1 MKTRS
6 AGDRRRDSG
15 RAIVYNPGVTK
26 TKARP
31 ARKTATQTPVLAV
44 TPQGLKRLEKNAH
57 KACDL
62 LGAMAN
68 TSRLMILCQLADGE
82 KTVSDLQPTI
92 GLSQSALSQHLAVLR
107 RRHVVRTRRSGQS
120 IYYSLACAEAASV
133 MHTLHDQF
141 CRR

>member
-1 MKTRS
+1 MSTRPKS
-6 AGDRRRDSG
+6 A
-15 RAIVYNPGVTK
+15 RAAAAPK
-26 TKARP
+26 P
-31 ARKTATQTPVLAV
+31 LLAV

-82 KTVSDLQPTI
+82 KSVSDLQPTI

-107 RRHVVRTRRSGQS
+107 RKHVVRTRRDGQS
-120 IYYSLACAEAASV
+120 IYYSLTSGEAASI
-133 MHTLHDQF
+133 MHTLHQQF
-141 CRR
+141 CSPR

>member
-1 MKTRS
+1 MS
-6 AGDRRRDSG
+6 
-15 RAIVYNPGVTK
+15 TK
-26 TKARP
+26 TNGKT
-31 ARKTATQTPVLAV
+31 RKTAKKKAAGSAAGAMPLIKV

-57 KACDL
+57 RASNL

-82 KTVSDLQPTI
+82 KSVSDLQPMI

-107 RRHVVRTRRSGQS
+107 SKQLVRTRRDGQS
-120 IYYSLACAEAASV
+120 IYYSLSSGQAASI
-133 MHTLHDQF
+133 MHTLHEQF

>member
-1 MKTRS
+1 MTTRKQAARS
-6 AGDRRRDSG
+6 ARRND
-15 RAIVYNPGVTK
+15 APVVEM
-26 TKARP
+26 
-31 ARKTATQTPVLAV
+31 TAANLR
-44 TPQGLKRLEKNAH
+44 RLEKNAH

-82 KTVSDLQPTI
+82 KSVGDLQPLI

-120 IYYSLACAEAASV
+120 IYYSLASGEAASI
-133 MHTLHDQF
+133 MHTLHEQF